1 MPILNDQGRVERIIL
16 ITRDITE
23 QKQAEEVMRK
33 WERVSAVGELAAGIA
48 HEIRNPLTTLKG
60 FVQLLKRGPIKPAFL
75 ELMHSELSRIEL
87 VTNEFLILA
96 KPQATNYQSQDLT
109 LILESVITVLNTQA
123 IMSNTHIR
131 MEIKIGRPMING
143 DINHLKQVFINLLK
157 NAIEAMPEGGEIG
170 VKVLSS
176 DSNKVIIQFI
186 DQGIG
191 IPEEILPK
199 LGEPFYSLKG
209 KRNRLRVNNQL

>member
-1 MPILNDQGRVERIIL
+1 
-16 ITRDITE
+16 
-23 QKQAEEVMRK
+23 
-33 WERVSAVGELAAGIA
+33 
-48 HEIRNPLTTLKG
+48 
-60 FVQLLKRGPIKPAFL
+60 
-75 ELMHSELSRIEL
+75 
-87 VTNEFLILA
+87 
-96 KPQATNYQSQDLT
+96 
-109 LILESVITVLNTQA
+109 
-123 IMSNTHIR
+123 MSNTHIR
-131 MEIKIGRPMING
+131 MEIKIGPPMING

-209 KRNRLRVNNQL
+209 KRNWFRVNNQL